1 MTGTNNRPGV
11 DLFGSFQ
18 NETCDPIRCLLRFNE
33 YCRKRFLEASML
45 GFPLR
50 WLCLSIGL
58 SAAPILAAEATP
70 ADGVFFEKHI
80 RPILIQHCY
89 QCHSEKAG
97 KRKGGLWLDRQDGWA
112 AGGETGP
119 AIVPGDVAG
128 SLLLKSVRYES
139 LKMPP
144 EKQLPRN
151 LIARL
156 EEWVLRGAYDPRT
169 APGQVSQPGID
180 IAAGRQF
187 WSFQPITQPKLP
199 VVLDQSWPRTDID
212 HFLLAGLERA
222 QLTPAPDATR
232 VILLRRVYLALT
244 GLPPSITQQDAFLSD
259 LSSDAFER
267 VVDRLLTSHAFAER
281 WARHWLDIIR
291 YADTTGGGG
300 SQALPDAWRLR
311 DYVVQAFRND
321 KPLNQLIREHI
332 AGDLL
337 PFSSYTEQAD
347 QLAATGLLVL
357 GPHNYGGQDK
367 QLLALEIVDEQ
378 IDTIGK
384 AFLGMTIGC
393 ARCHDHKFDPIP
405 TSDYYAL
412 AGIFLSTQSVSDAS
426 AAKWFTRAYPLSPQQ
441 ESAQAA
447 RQTQITTLERE
458 IIDLKAQ
465 IKALS
470 TDANAD
476 KEVLAKRNADL
487 KQQEALVK
495 KLKEHKDPPQPT
507 IMCVGEA
514 EEPQDTSIRVR
525 GQPRALGAMV
535 PRSFLQVATSSEMAV
550 SKIEQGS
557 GRLELANWIASD
569 QNPLPARVLANR
581 IWQHLFGEGI
591 VRTPDNFGTTGNRP
605 THPALLDHLAVQ
617 LMQNGWSTRK
627 LIRTI
632 VLSRAWQMASTAGDP
647 QAAAIDPENKLLW
660 RANKRRVDA
669 EVLRDSILALS
680 GSLDPRRGGPS
691 LPDDFK
697 SEFTFKH
704 TSQKRSIYIPVFRNQ
719 LHEIFSTFDFA
730 NPSFVVGKRFES
742 TIPTQALYL
751 MNSPF
756 IYQHAKTAAAH
767 LLGQLT
773 NPEDAI
779 HRVYRHVLCRPPR
792 QEELTLTREF
802 LKAENFSTEVRIGLI
817 RSLFACVDFQY
828 IH

>member
-1 MTGTNNRPGV
+1 
-11 DLFGSFQ
+11 
-18 NETCDPIRCLLRFNE
+18 
-33 YCRKRFLEASML
+33 ML
-45 GFPLR
+45 GLQLR
-50 WLCLSIGL
+50 CLCLSISL
-58 SAAPILAAEATP
+58 SAAPLLAAETVP
-70 ADGVFFEKHI
+70 AEGIFFETHI
-80 RPILIQHCY
+80 RPLLIQHCY
-89 QCHSEKAG
+89 KCHSEKAG
-97 KRKGGLWLDRQDGWA
+97 KRKGGLWLDRKDGWA
-112 AGGETGP
+112 TGGETGP
-119 AIVPGDVAG
+119 SIIPGDVTG

-144 EKQLPRN
+144 QRQLPRA

-156 EEWVLRGAYDPRT
+156 EEWVRRGAYDPRT
-169 APGQVSQPGID
+169 AASRNTQTAID
-180 IAAGRQF
+180 INAGRQF
-187 WSFQPITQPKLP
+187 WSFQPISQPLLP
-199 VVLDQSWPRTDID
+199 IVVDRSWPRTDID
-212 HFLLAGLERA
+212 HFLLAKLERA
-222 QLTPAPDATR
+222 QLAPAPDATR
-232 VILLRRVYLALT
+232 AILLRRVYLALT
-244 GLPPSITQQDAFLSD
+244 GLPPSIEQQDAFLSD
-259 LSSDAFER
+259 LSDDAFER

-311 DYVVQAFRND
+311 DYVIQAFRND
-321 KPLNQLIREHI
+321 KPLNQLIREHV

-337 PFSSYTEQAD
+337 PFSSHTELAD

-412 AGIFLSTQSVSDAS
+412 AGIFLSTQSVADTS

-441 ESAQAA
+441 EAERAA

-458 IIDLKAQ
+458 VDDLKMQ
-465 IKALS
+465 IKAL
-470 TDANAD
+470 NAD
-476 KEVLAKRNADL
+476 ASANKEVLAKRNATL
-487 KQQEALVK
+487 KQKETLVK

-507 IMCVGEA
+507 IMCVGEV

-525 GQPRALGAMV
+525 GQPRALGAKV
-535 PRSFLQVATSSEMAV
+535 PRRFLQVATTSEMAV
-550 SKIEQGS
+550 SKIDRGS

-569 QNPLPARVLANR
+569 RNPLPARVLANR
-581 IWQHLFGEGI
+581 IWQHLFGQGI
-591 VRTPDNFGTTGNRP
+591 VRTPDNFGTTGTRP
-605 THPALLDHLAVQ
+605 THSALLDHLAVQ
-617 LMQNGWSTRK
+617 LMRNDWSTRK

-632 VLSRAWQMASTAGDP
+632 VLSRAWQMASTVENP
-647 QAAAIDPENKLLW
+647 QATAVDPENKLLW

-669 EVLRDSILALS
+669 EILRDSILLLS

-742 TIPTQALYL
+742 TIPTQSLYL

-756 IYQHAKTAAAH
+756 IYQHAKAAAVD

-773 NPEDAI
+773 DPEDAI
-779 HRVYRHVLCRPPR
+779 HRVYRHILCRRPR
-792 QEELTLTREF
+792 PEELALTREF
-802 LKAENFSTEVRIGLI
+802 LKAENFSSEVRIGLI

>member
-1 MTGTNNRPGV
+1 
-11 DLFGSFQ
+11 
-18 NETCDPIRCLLRFNE
+18 
-33 YCRKRFLEASML
+33 ML

-50 WLCLSIGL
+50 WLCLIISL
-58 SAAPILAAEATP
+58 SAAPLLATETAP
-70 ADGVFFEKHI
+70 ADGVFFENHI
-80 RPILIQHCY
+80 RPLLIQHCY
-89 QCHSEKAG
+89 ECHSEKAG
-97 KRKGGLWLDRQDGWA
+97 KRKGGLWLDRKDGWA
-112 AGGETGP
+112 VGGDTGP
-119 AIVPGDVAG
+119 AIVPGDVTG

-144 EKQLPRN
+144 QRQLPGD
-151 LIARL
+151 LVARL
-156 EEWVLRGAYDPRT
+156 EEWVRRGAYDPRT
-169 APGQVSQPGID
+169 TASRIPPTSID
-180 IAAGRQF
+180 IAAGRKF
-187 WSFQPITQPKLP
+187 WSFQPVTQPQLP
-199 VVLDQSWPRTDID
+199 AVVDRSWPRTDID
-212 HFLLAGLERA
+212 HFLLARLERA
-222 QLTPAPDATR
+222 QLAPAPDAPR
-232 VILLRRVYLALT
+232 AILLRRVYLTLT
-244 GLPPSITQQDAFLSD
+244 GLPPSIAQQDAFLAD
-259 LSSDAFER
+259 LSDDALER

-311 DYVVQAFRND
+311 DYVIQAFRND

-337 PFSSYTEQAD
+337 PFSSHTELAD

-384 AFLGMTIGC
+384 SFLGMTIGC

-441 ESAQAA
+441 EAERNA

-458 IIDLKAQ
+458 ILDLKTQ
-465 IKALS
+465 IKSLG

-476 KEVLAKRNADL
+476 KPLLAKRNGDL
-487 KQQEALVK
+487 KQKEALVK
-495 KLKEHKDPPQPT
+495 KLKEHKEPPQPT

-514 EEPQDTSIRVR
+514 EAPQDTSIRVR

-535 PRSFLQVATSSEMAV
+535 PRGFLQVATASEMVV
-550 SKIEQGS
+550 SKIERGS
-557 GRLELANWIASD
+557 GRLELANWVAND

-591 VRTPDNFGTTGNRP
+591 VRTPDNFGTTGTRP
-605 THPALLDHLAVQ
+605 THPELLDHLAVQ
-617 LMQNGWSTRK
+617 LMQSGWSTRK

-632 VLSRAWQMASTAGDP
+632 VLSRGWQMASTVENP

-669 EVLRDSILALS
+669 ETLRDSILALS
-680 GSLDPRRGGPS
+680 DSLNPRRGGPS

-719 LHEIFSTFDFA
+719 LHEIFTTFDFA
-730 NPSFVVGKRFES
+730 NPSFVVGKRFTS
-742 TIPTQALYL
+742 TIPTQSLYL
-751 MNSPF
+751 LNSPF
-756 IYQHAKTAAAH
+756 IYQHAKAAAAD

-773 NPEDAI
+773 DPDDAI
-779 HRVYRHVLCRPPR
+779 HRVYRHVLCRHPR
-792 QEELTLTREF
+792 HEELALTREF
-802 LKAENFSTEVRIGLI
+802 LQAENFSAEVRIGLI